1 MTLPPS
7 RRLFLGSLVA
17 AGGASLA
24 GCRQETYLPPDYGSL
39 FGLSDALS
47 MGAQRLIL
55 QHQPLAREFDASYVS
70 KGFPAIGTTMPED
83 DAYLRDMKAGFAAWS
98 LPVEGL
104 VRTPLRLSLATLSAM
119 PSRTQ
124 VTAHSCERGWT
135 AIGQWTGVPLAH
147 VLRLAGMRPEARYVV
162 FDSVDGWYESL
173 DLFDALHPQ
182 TILAHGMNGAPL
194 PVQHGAPVRLRVER
208 HLGYKS
214 IKFVN
219 RIRVV
224 DSLAGISSGK
234 GSLAAEFGYSWYAGI

>member
-1 MTLPPS
+1 MSILPS

-24 GCRQETYLPPDYGSL
+24 GCSRETYLPPDYAGL
-39 FGLSDALS
+39 FGVSDALS
-47 MGAQRLIL
+47 MGAQRMIL
-55 QHQPLAREFDASYVS
+55 LHQPLAREFDAADIS
-70 KGFPAIGTTMPED
+70 KRFPAIGTTMPED
-83 DAYLRDMKAGFAAWS
+83 EAYLRDLKAGFTSWS

-104 VRTPLRLSLATLSAM
+104 VRQPLQLSLSALRAM

-147 VLRLAGMRPEARYVV
+147 VLRMAGMRPEARYIV

-173 DLFDALHPQ
+173 DLLDALHPQ
-182 TILAHGMNGAPL
+182 TILAHGMNGALL

-224 DSLAGISSGK
+224 DSLAGINSGK
-234 GSLAAEFGYSWYAGI
+234 GSLAAEYGYSWYAGI